1 MILTDHSLLATNTD
15 LMLNISNFR
24 GEKITFYHAIFTSII
39 YTCILI
45 DAKQLVY
52 QGTVISCAIFVW
64 QHTKQDQRPIP
75 YSLFRT
81 TKEKKKTGLTYCQKA
96 QMIDC

>member
-24 GEKITFYHAIFTSII
+24 GEKITFYIAIFTSII

-45 DAKQLVY
+45 DDKQLVY
-52 QGTVISCAIFVW
+52 QGTVISCTIFVW

-75 YSLFRT
+75 Y
-81 TKEKKKTGLTYCQKA
+81 
-96 QMIDC
+96 